1 MTRSRGRRRSAPRT
15 TYCYRSGRIHPG
27 GFVTATSAGLKGA
40 RTDQVSRH
48 CNGVFPLARRFGS
61 ENPERR
67 SRDEMALKVE
77 SVVDRSM
84 DAKEALGG
92 SSRLM
97 RVLRPI
103 ILPKPLFVRAGQP
116 QAPESRGVG
125 AQLVSHQQFRCEPLL
140 SEKLAYEPKRR
151 PAVAA
156 ALHQHVEDLAFVV
169 DGTPEIHPLAGDA
182 DHHFV
187 QVPSVAWA
195 RTA

>member
-1 MTRSRGRRRSAPRT
+1 
-15 TYCYRSGRIHPG
+15 
-27 GFVTATSAGLKGA
+27 
-40 RTDQVSRH
+40 
-48 CNGVFPLARRFGS
+48 
-61 ENPERR
+61 
-67 SRDEMALKVE
+67 MALKVE

-92 SSRLM
+92 SSRLEALHLALSSPYRLM

-195 RTA
+195 RTAPP

>member
-77 SVVDRSM
+77 VIVDGGM
-84 DAKEALGG
+84 HAQKALGG
-92 SSRLM
+92 SSRFERCISM
-97 RVLRPI
+97 RLSVGMRIPREVCPNVMVGWGLT
-103 ILPKPLFVRAGQP
+103 PKP
-116 QAPESRGVG
+116 
-125 AQLVSHQQFRCEPLL
+125 
-140 SEKLAYEPKRR
+140 
-151 PAVAA
+151 
-156 ALHQHVEDLAFVV
+156 
-169 DGTPEIHPLAGDA
+169 
-182 DHHFV
+182 
-187 QVPSVAWA
+187 
-195 RTA
+195 TAS